1 MAYFSDTDNAP
12 SKFLSGVGFQLSLNK
27 LPGVSYY
34 CQSVTV
40 PSLNL
45 AVAEQPTMYRRLPE
59 PGDEVNYDDL
69 SIRFLVDEDMK
80 NYISIHNWL
89 RYLGY
94 PESNDD
100 WTTFND
106 GETYDEK
113 QFSDGSLFILNSNF
127 QKKFEIYFKD
137 LFPVSLGGL
146 NLDATYTDTEYFA
159 IDATFKYSMFDIKE
173 VGETTFFKQSSL
185 IAPTVTLNSGVATVN
200 GVSTLTL
207 TYTSTNAVSLVINQ
221 GVGSVAIQG
230 TGVTKNVADISH
242 LSYNGV
248 ISYTIT
254 ATSADGLVATA
265 TTTATLPTQQTS
277 ENRTCIAIVDE
288 NLGSQTYSGMEA
300 KWNQFRIDYP
310 DRVFWLLQPSDKTTG
325 GQYQTSIINDLHIP
339 PSFLEQTDPDSTPV
353 DSEPSD

>member
-1 MAYFSDTDNAP
+1 MAYFANTDNAP

-45 AVAEQPTMYRRLPE
+45 AVADPPTMYRRLPE

-69 SIRFLVDEDMK
+69 SVRFLVDEDMK
-80 NYISIHNWL
+80 NYISIHNWM

-94 PESNDD
+94 PESEKD
-100 WTTFND
+100 WTTFAD
-106 GETYDEK
+106 GEKYSEK
-113 QFSDGSLFILNSNF
+113 QYSDGALFILDSNF
-127 QKKFEIYFKD
+127 SKKFEIYFKD

-173 VGETTFFKQSSL
+173 VGATSFFKQSSL
-185 IAPTVTLNSGVATVN
+185 VAPTVTLNSGVSTVD
-200 GVSTLTL
+200 GEDVLTL
-207 TYTSTNAVSLVINQ
+207 TYTSTNAETLVIGN
-221 GVGSVAIQG
+221 GVGSVSVTG
-230 TGVTKNVADISH
+230 SGVTLKVADIRH

-254 ATSADGLVATA
+254 ATSSDNLTAEA
-265 TTTATLPTQQTS
+265 TTTATLPGVVQTS
-277 ENRTCIAIVDE
+277 TNRTCIAVLDE
-288 NLGSQTYSGMEA
+288 NLGSQTYLGMA
-300 KWNQFRIDYP
+300 TKWKTFRDTYP
-310 DRVFWLLQPSDKTTG
+310 DRMFWLLQPHSSGEGSNNGMYSASKI
-325 GQYQTSIINDLHIP
+325 SDLHLP
-339 PSFLEQTDPDSTPV
+339 PQFLEETDPTKV
-353 DSEPSD
+353 DL

>member
-1 MAYFSDTDNAP
+1 MAYFANTDNAP

-69 SIRFLVDEDMK
+69 SVRFLVDEDMK
-80 NYISIHNWL
+80 NYISIHNWM

-94 PESNDD
+94 PESEKD
-100 WTTFND
+100 WTTFAD
-106 GETYDEK
+106 GEKYSEK
-113 QFSDGSLFILNSNF
+113 QYSDGSLFILNSNF

-173 VGETTFFKQSSL
+173 VGATSFFKQSL
-185 IAPTVTLNSGVATVN
+185 LVAPTVTLTSGISTNSDGDEI
-200 GVSTLTL
+200 LTL
-207 TYTSTNAVSLVINQ
+207 TYTSTNAETLVIGN
-221 GVGSVAIQG
+221 GVGNVSV
-230 TGVTKNVADISH
+230 TGSGVVLKVADIQH
-242 LSYNGV
+242 L
-248 ISYTIT
+248 
-254 ATSADGLVATA
+254 
-265 TTTATLPTQQTS
+265 
-277 ENRTCIAIVDE
+277 
-288 NLGSQTYSGMEA
+288 
-300 KWNQFRIDYP
+300 
-310 DRVFWLLQPSDKTTG
+310 
-325 GQYQTSIINDLHIP
+325 
-339 PSFLEQTDPDSTPV
+339 
-353 DSEPSD
+353 

>member
-1 MAYFSDTDNAP
+1 MAYFANTDNAP

-94 PESNDD
+94 PESEKD
-100 WTTFND
+100 WTTFAD
-106 GETYDEK
+106 GEKYEEK
-113 QFSDGSLFILNSNF
+113 QYSDGSLFILNSNF

-221 GVGSVAIQG
+221 GIGSVAIQG
-230 TGVTKNVADISH
+230 TGVTKPVNDISH

-248 ISYTIT
+248 ISFTIT
-254 ATSADGLVATA
+254 ATSSDGLVATA

-277 ENRTCIAIVDE
+277 ANRTCIAVIDE
-288 NLGSQTYSGMEA
+288 SSNQSTNGMEV
-300 KWNQFRIDYP
+300 KWNAFRAAWP
-310 DRVFWLLQPSDKTTG
+310 DRKFWLLSATG
-325 GQYQTSIINDLHIP
+325 ETHSGDTISILKVP
-339 PSFLEQTDPDSTPV
+339 PSFLEEADPAKVESG
-353 DSEPSD
+353 

>member
-1 MAYFSDTDNAP
+1 MAYFADTDNAP
-12 SKFLSGVGFQLSLNK
+12 SKFLSGVGFQLTLNK

-94 PESNDD
+94 PESDKD
-100 WTTFND
+100 WTTFAD
-106 GETYDEK
+106 GETYEEK
-113 QFSDGSLFILNSNF
+113 QYSDGALFILDSNF
-127 QKKFEIYFKD
+127 KKKFEIYFKD

-159 IDATFKYSMFDIKE
+159 IDATFKYSIFDIKE
-173 VGETTFFKQSSL
+173 VGATTFFKQSSL
-185 IAPTVTLNSGVATVN
+185 VAPTVTLNSGVSTVD
-200 GVSTLTL
+200 GEDVLTL
-207 TYTSTNAVSLVINQ
+207 TYTSTNAETLVIGN
-221 GVGSVAIQG
+221 GVGSVSVTG
-230 TGVTKNVADISH
+230 SGVTLKVADIRH
-242 LSYNGV
+242 LSYNGT

-254 ATSADGLVATA
+254 ATSADNLTAEA
-265 TTTATLPTQQTS
+265 TTTATLPGVTQTS
-277 ENRTCIAIVDE
+277 ANRTCIAILDE
-288 NLGSQTYSGMEA
+288 NVGSQTYLSMAA
-300 KWNQFRIDYP
+300 KWKTFRDTYP
-310 DRVFWLLQPSDKTTG
+310 DRIFWLLQPNASGEGSNNAMYSASKI
-325 GQYQTSIINDLHIP
+325 SDLHIP
-339 PSFLEQTDPDSTPV
+339 PQFLEETDPTKV
-353 DSEPSD
+353 DL

>member
-185 IAPTVTLNSGVATVN
+185 IAPTVTLNSGVSTDSD
-200 GVSTLTL
+200 GVSTLSL
-207 TYTSTNAVSLVINQ
+207 TYTSTNAISLVINQ
-221 GVGSVAIQG
+221 GIGSVAIRG
-230 TGVTKNVADISH
+230 TGVTKPVSEISH

-254 ATSADGLVATA
+254 ATSSDGLVATA

-277 ENRTCIAIVDE
+277 TNRTCIAVIDE
-288 NLGSQTYSGMEA
+288 SSSQTTNGMEV
-300 KWNQFRIDYP
+300 KWNNFRTSWP
-310 DRVFWLLQPSDKTTG
+310 DRVFYLLSATG
-325 GQYQTSIINDLHIP
+325 ETNSGNTINTLCVP
-339 PSFLEQTDPDSTPV
+339 PSFLEEADPAKVES
-353 DSEPSD
+353 S

>member
-80 NYISIHNWL
+80 NYISVHNWL

-94 PESNDD
+94 PESEKD
-100 WTTFND
+100 WTTFAD
-106 GETYDEK
+106 GEKYEEK
-113 QFSDGSLFILNSNF
+113 QYSDGSLFILNSNF

-185 IAPTVTLNSGVATVN
+185 IAPTVTLNSGVSTIN
-200 GVSTLTL
+200 GVSTLSL
-207 TYTSTNAVSLVINQ
+207 NYTSTNAISLVINQ
-221 GVGSVAIQG
+221 GIGSVAIQG
-230 TGVTKNVADISH
+230 TGVTKPVSDVSH

-248 ISYTIT
+248 ISFTIT

-265 TTTATLPTQQTS
+265 TTTVTLPTQQTS
-277 ENRTCIAIVDE
+277 TNRTCIAVCDE
-288 NLGSQTYSGMEA
+288 SGYQTLAGMEV
-300 KWNQFRIDYP
+300 KWNNFRTAWP
-310 DRVFWLLQPSDKTTG
+310 DRVFYLLSPSKN
-325 GQYQTSIINDLHIP
+325 GQGYSAPTASPIRYLNVP
-339 PSFLEQTDPDSTPV
+339 PSFLEEVDPNTANSTA
-353 DSEPSD
+353 S

>member
-1 MAYFSDTDNAP
+1 MAYFANTDNAP

-45 AVAEQPTMYRRLPE
+45 SVAEQPTRWRRLPE

-94 PESNDD
+94 PESKND
-100 WTTFND
+100 WTTFAD
-106 GETYDEK
+106 GETYEEK
-113 QFSDGSLFILNSNF
+113 QYSDGSLFILNSNF

-173 VGETTFFKQSSL
+173 VGATTFFKQSSL
-185 IAPTVTLNSGVATVN
+185 IAPTVTLNSGVSTDSE
-200 GVSTLTL
+200 GVSTLSL
-207 TYTSTNAVSLVINQ
+207 TYTSTNAISLVINQ
-221 GVGSVAIQG
+221 GIGAVAIEG
-230 TGVTKNVADISH
+230 TGVTKPVNDISH

-248 ISYTIT
+248 ISFTIT
-254 ATSADGLVATA
+254 ATSSDGLVATA

-277 ENRTCIAIVDE
+277 TNRTCIAIIDE
-288 NLGSQTYSGMEA
+288 SDNQSVSGMDV
-300 KWNQFRIDYP
+300 KWNQFRTDWP
-310 DRVFWLLQPSDKTTG
+310 DRVFWLLSATKNGSGYASPTASTIR
-325 GQYQTSIINDLHIP
+325 YLNVP
-339 PSFLEQTDPDSTPV
+339 PSFLEEADPDKVESGP
-353 DSEPSD
+353 